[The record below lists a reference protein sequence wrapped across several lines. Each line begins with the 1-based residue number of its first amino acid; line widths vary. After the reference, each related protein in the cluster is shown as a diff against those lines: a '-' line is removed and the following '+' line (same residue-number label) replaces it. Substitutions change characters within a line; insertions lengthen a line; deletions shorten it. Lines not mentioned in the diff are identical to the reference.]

1 MSLTEEILSQ
11 QSDNVLKR
19 LRGADR
25 FWSALR
31 SGEIK
36 APQVVTNSS
45 ETIGECDID
54 IAICGGTLGIL
65 LGAALQQL
73 GWRVSLIERGIL
85 KGRKQEWNIS
95 T

>member
-11 QSDNVLKR
+11 QPDNVLDR

-31 SGEIK
+31 SGKIDPPE
-36 APQVVTNSS
+36 VVTDSS
-45 ETIGECDID
+45 ATIGECDLDVI
-54 IAICGGTLGIL
+54 ICGGTLGIL

-73 GWRVSLIERGIL
+73 GWRVGLIERGIL
-85 KGRKQEWNIS
+85 KGRDQ
-95 T
+95 